1 MRNLKPK
8 TTAVGVIREGFSLG
22 GRLTSLGIKAIGMG
36 IGLAH
41 NAIDNIADASSTT
54 VELTKEGYQHSR
66 SQEEKPVQREL
77 PLDDHPA

>member
-8 TTAVGVIREGFSLG
+8 TTAVGVLKVGFSLG

-36 IGLAH
+36 IALAH

-54 VELTKEGYQHSR
+54 VELTKEGYQQSR
-66 SQEEKPVQREL
+66 QQDNPPTQREL

>member
-8 TTAVGVIREGFSLG
+8 TTAVGVLREGFSLG
-22 GRLTSLGIKAIGMG
+22 GRLTGLGIKAIGMG

-41 NAIDNIADASSTT
+41 NAIDNIANASSTT
-54 VELTKEGYQHSR
+54 VELTKEGYQQSR
-66 SQEEKPVQREL
+66 SQDNPPVQQEL

>member
-1 MRNLKPK
+1 MRDLKPK
-8 TTAVGVIREGFSLG
+8 TTAVGVLREGFSLG

-54 VELTKEGYQHSR
+54 VELTKEGYQQSR
-66 SQEEKPVQREL
+66 QQDNPPTQREL

>member
-8 TTAVGVIREGFSLG
+8 TTAVGVLKEGFSLG
-22 GRLTSLGIKAIGMG
+22 GKLTGLGIKAIGMG

-54 VELTKEGYQHSR
+54 VELTKEGYQQSR
-66 SQEEKPVQREL
+66 SQDNPPTQREL

>member
-8 TTAVGVIREGFSLG
+8 TTAVGVLKEGFSLG

-54 VELTKEGYQHSR
+54 VELTKEGYQQSR
-66 SQEEKPVQREL
+66 QQDNPPTQREL

>member
-1 MRNLKPK
+1 MRDIKPK
-8 TTAVGVIREGFSLG
+8 TTAVGVLKEGFSLG

-54 VELTKEGYQHSR
+54 VELTKEGYQQSR
-66 SQEEKPVQREL
+66 QQDNPPTQREL